1 MRLYKDIKIE
11 LKSILNVNIT
21 KRIECDAA
29 IKKYGGNIT
38 IESINSPYTQN
49 EFTKMISNRYID
61 DILRYGDIDDKTIYI
76 NSLKRLESL
85 VEVYRQN
92 YKEIDRHNAKI
103 TMVYDANIPYE
114 ITYIIY
120 GRLFIGN
127 GSNFED
133 CFETRSGQKLDEL
146 LTFTNSID
154 GIKTLLRN
162 EFDVNITYD
171 LDDNVK
177 LLPNDN
183 EFSEAIYQNKDTIL
197 DAIEDDL
204 NSKIYGNPYDE

>member
-11 LKSILNVNIT
+11 LKSMLNVNII
-21 KRIECDAA
+21 KHIECDAA

-38 IESINSPYTQN
+38 FESINSPYTQN
-49 EFTKMISNRYID
+49 EFTKMISSSYID
-61 DILRYGDIDDKTIYI
+61 DIIRYEDCDDNTIYI
-76 NSLKRLESL
+76 NNLKRLECL

-103 TMVYDANIPYE
+103 TMVYDATIPYD

-133 CFETRSGQKLDEL
+133 CFETKSGQKLDEI
-146 LTFTNSID
+146 LTFTNSINK
-154 GIKTLLRN
+154 IKILLNN
-162 EFDVNITYD
+162 EFDVNITYT

-177 LLPNDN
+177 LLTNDN
-183 EFSEAIYQNKDTIL
+183 DFSEAIYQNKDTIL

-204 NSKIYGNPYDE
+204 NSKLYGNSYDE